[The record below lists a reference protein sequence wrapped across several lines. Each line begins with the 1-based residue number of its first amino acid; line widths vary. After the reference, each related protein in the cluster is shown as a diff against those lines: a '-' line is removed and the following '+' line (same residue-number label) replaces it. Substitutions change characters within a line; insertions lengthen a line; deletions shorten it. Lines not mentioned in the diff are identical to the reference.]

1 MLDKSIPFH
10 TIIMKSSN
18 NLEVKPRAL
27 PEGFSVRFYEPGD
40 ELYWARIQ
48 YEVGEFSSIED
59 ALNCFSHYKNHEEE
73 LRKRQIYI
81 VDNETNT
88 PVATATAWYS
98 TLAGKEIGVV
108 HALSCLP
115 SYQALGLGRIAA
127 EYMMECFHKV
137 MPESQIWLDTQ
148 TWSYKAIGIYL
159 GLGFVPEKSATFN
172 ETPNEYEQARNAM
185 KDKMR
190 ADIYEKFCNLTKM

>member
-1 MLDKSIPFH
+1 MLDKSISFH
-10 TIIMKSSN
+10 TIIMRSN
-18 NLEVKPRAL
+18 NLLKAKPDAL

-40 ELYWARIQ
+40 EIHWARIQ

-59 ALNCFSHYKNHEEE
+59 ALECFSHYLDYEDE
-73 LRKRQIYI
+73 LRKRQVYI
-81 VDNETNT
+81 VDDTTNT

-98 TLAGKEIGVV
+98 ELDGKEIGVV

-127 EYMMECFHKV
+127 TYMMECFHNV
-137 MPESQIWLDTQ
+137 MPGSSIWLDTQ

-159 GLGFVPEKSATFN
+159 KLGFVPMKTAVFN
-172 ETPNEYEQARNAM
+172 ETANEYELALYDM
-185 KDKMR
+185 KEKMR
-190 ADIYEKFCNLTKM
+190 ADVYKKFCDLAE